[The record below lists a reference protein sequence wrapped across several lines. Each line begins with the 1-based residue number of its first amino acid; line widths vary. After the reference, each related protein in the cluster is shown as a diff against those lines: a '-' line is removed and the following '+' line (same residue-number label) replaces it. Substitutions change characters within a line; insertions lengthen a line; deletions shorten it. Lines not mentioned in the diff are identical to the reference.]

1 MIRVLTIFGTRPEAI
16 KMAPLIKKLA
26 SHPDEISVV
35 NCVTAQHR
43 QMLDQ
48 VLNLFEITPEIDLD
62 LMRTGQDLFELTSN
76 IILRMRDVF
85 RDVEPDICL
94 VHGDTTTSVAASLA
108 AYYSRVAVG
117 HVEAGLRTNQRYSPF
132 PEELNRQMTGR
143 LASLHFAPTIEA
155 RDNLLGEGIAAET
168 ITVTGNTVI
177 DALMSVSRR
186 IDRDS
191 YFRRSLSDKLTAAG
205 YTVDHRPFILVTGH
219 RRENFGSGIENIC
232 RALRELAVARP
243 DHDFVYPMHLNPN
256 VRGPVLDIL
265 SNLPNVYLIEPL
277 DYADFIFLMKH
288 AYLIL
293 TDSGGIQEEGPSL
306 GKPILVTR
314 DTTERPE
321 AVAAGTAMVV
331 GTSTERIVA
340 AVTTLIDDKARYDA
354 MANAANPYGD
364 GLASDRIVDVIRGL
378 GTQA

>member
-16 KMAPLIKKLA
+16 KMAPLIQKLA
-26 SHPDEISVV
+26 AHPDQIAVV

-48 VLNLFEITPEIDLD
+48 VLNLFEITPDIDLD
-62 LMRTGQDLFELTSN
+62 IMRTGQDLFDLTAN

-85 RDVEPDICL
+85 NEVKPDICL

-108 AYYSRVAVG
+108 AFYSRVAVG
-117 HVEAGLRTNQRYSPF
+117 HVEAGLRTHLRYSPF
-132 PEELNRQMTGR
+132 PEELNRQITGR
-143 LASLHFAPTIEA
+143 LASHHFAPTVQA
-155 RDNLLGEGIAAET
+155 RDNLLGEGIAAES

-177 DALMSVSRR
+177 DALMSVAQR
-186 IDRDS
+186 IDRDN
-191 YFRRSLSDKLTAAG
+191 YLRTSLAAKLEAAG
-205 YTVDHRPFILVTGH
+205 YAVGHRPYILVTGH
-219 RRENFGSGIENIC
+219 RRENFGAGIENIC
-232 RALRELAVARP
+232 HALRELALARP

-256 VRGPVLDIL
+256 VRAPVRNIL
-265 SNLPNVYLIEPL
+265 SSLPNVYLIEPL
-277 DYADFIFLMKH
+277 DYAEFIFLMKS

-314 DTTERPE
+314 ETTERPE
-321 AVAAGTAMVV
+321 AVAAGTALVV
-331 GTSTERIVA
+331 GTSTERIVE
-340 AVTTLIDDKARYDA
+340 AVNALIDDRSRYDA

-364 GLASDRIVDVIRGL
+364 GRASDRIVDVILRLQNG
-378 GTQA
+378 G

>member
-16 KMAPLIKKLA
+16 KMAPLIKQLGC
-26 SHPDEISVV
+26 HPDDIEVV

-48 VLNLFEITPEIDLD
+48 VLDLFDIAPQFDLD
-62 LMRTGQDLFELTSN
+62 IMRTGQDLFDLTSN

-85 RDVEPDICL
+85 REVQPHICL

-108 AYYSRVAVG
+108 AFYSRVAVG
-117 HVEAGLRTNQRYSPF
+117 HVEAGLRTHLRYSPF
-132 PEELNRQMTGR
+132 PEELNRQLTGR
-143 LASLHFAPTIEA
+143 LASYHFAPTVQA
-155 RDNLLGEGIAAET
+155 RDNLLAEGVDADS

-177 DALMSVSRR
+177 DALMDVAQR
-186 IDRDS
+186 IDADGTLRLA
-191 YFRRSLSDKLTAAG
+191 LSDKVRAAG
-205 YTVDHRPFILVTGH
+205 YTVGPRPFILVTGH
-219 RRENFGSGIENIC
+219 RRENFGTGIENIC
-232 RALRELAVARP
+232 QALRQLALARP

-256 VRGPVLDIL
+256 VRTPVRDIL

-277 DYADFIFLMKH
+277 DYAEFVFAMKH

-321 AVAAGTAMVV
+321 AVAAGTALVV
-331 GTSTERIVA
+331 GTSTERIVD
-340 AVTTLIDDKARYDA
+340 AVSTLLDSRQQYDA
-354 MANAANPYGD
+354 MANATNPYGD
-364 GLASDRIVDVIRGL
+364 GQASRRIVDVIRGL
-378 GTQA
+378 ARQA

>member
-16 KMAPLIKKLA
+16 KMAPLIKQLGC
-26 SHPDEISVV
+26 HPDDIEVV

-48 VLNLFEITPEIDLD
+48 VLDLFDIAPQFDLD
-62 LMRTGQDLFELTSN
+62 IMRTGQDLFDLTSN

-85 RDVEPDICL
+85 REVQPHICL

-108 AYYSRVAVG
+108 AFYSRVAVG
-117 HVEAGLRTNQRYSPF
+117 HVEAGLRTHLRYSPF
-132 PEELNRQMTGR
+132 PEELNRQLTGR
-143 LASLHFAPTIEA
+143 LASHHFAPTVQA
-155 RDNLLGEGIAAET
+155 RDNLLAEGVDADS

-177 DALMSVSRR
+177 DALMDVAQR
-186 IDRDS
+186 IDADGTLRLA
-191 YFRRSLSDKLTAAG
+191 LSDKVRAAG
-205 YTVDHRPFILVTGH
+205 YTVGPRPFILVTGH
-219 RRENFGSGIENIC
+219 RRENFGTGIENIC
-232 RALRELAVARP
+232 QALRQLALARP

-256 VRGPVLDIL
+256 VRTPVRDIL

-277 DYADFIFLMKH
+277 DYAEFVFAMKH

-321 AVAAGTAMVV
+321 AVAAGTALVV
-331 GTSTERIVA
+331 GTSTERIVD
-340 AVTTLIDDKARYDA
+340 AVSTLLDSRQQYDA
-354 MANAANPYGD
+354 MANATNPYGD
-364 GLASDRIVDVIRGL
+364 GQASRRIVDVIRGL
-378 GTQA
+378 ARQA

>member
-16 KMAPLIKKLA
+16 KMAPLIKQLGG
-26 SHPDEISVV
+26 HPGEIEVV

-48 VLNLFEITPEIDLD
+48 VLDLFDIAPEFDLD
-62 LMRTGQDLFELTSN
+62 IMRTGQDLFDLTSN
-76 IILRMRDVF
+76 IILGMRDVF
-85 RDVEPDICL
+85 REVQPDICL

-108 AYYSRVAVG
+108 AFYSRVPVG
-117 HVEAGLRTNQRYSPF
+117 HVEAGLRTHLRYSPF
-132 PEELNRQMTGR
+132 PEEINRQLTGR
-143 LASLHFAPTIEA
+143 LASYHFAPTVQA
-155 RDNLLGEGIAAET
+155 RDNLLAEGVGADA

-177 DALMSVSRR
+177 DALMDVARR
-186 IDRDS
+186 IDTDGALRQA
-191 YFRRSLSDKLTAAG
+191 LSDKVRAAG
-205 YTVDHRPFILVTGH
+205 YTVGARPFILVTGH
-219 RRENFGSGIENIC
+219 RRENFGTGIENIC
-232 RALRELAVARP
+232 QALRQLALARP

-256 VRGPVLDIL
+256 VRTPVRDIL

-277 DYADFIFLMKH
+277 DYAEFVFAMKH

-321 AVAAGTAMVV
+321 AVAAGTAVVV
-331 GTSTERIVA
+331 GTSTERIVD
-340 AVTTLIDDKARYDA
+340 AVCTLLDSRQHYDA

-364 GLASDRIVDVIRGL
+364 GQASRRIVDVIRGL
-378 GTQA
+378 PRQA

>member
-16 KMAPLIKKLA
+16 KMAPLIRKLA
-26 SHPDEISVV
+26 NHPDEISVV

-43 QMLDQ
+43 HMLDQ
-48 VLNLFEITPEIDLD
+48 VLNLFEIVPEIDLD
-62 LMRTGQDLFELTSN
+62 IMRPGQDLFDLTAN
-76 IILRMRDVF
+76 IIVRMRDVF
-85 RDVEPDICL
+85 QQVKPDICL

-108 AYYSRVAVG
+108 AFYSRVAVG
-117 HVEAGLRTNQRYSPF
+117 HVEAGLRTRQRYSPF

-143 LASLHFAPTIEA
+143 LASYHFAPTTEA
-155 RDNLLGEGIAAET
+155 RDNLLAEGVVADA

-177 DALMSVSRR
+177 DALMTVAAR
-186 IDRDS
+186 IDHDNYLRT
-191 YFRRSLSDKLTAAG
+191 SLGNKLRATG
-205 YTVDHRPFILVTGH
+205 YEVGHRPYILVTGH
-219 RRENFGSGIENIC
+219 RRENFGAGIEHIC
-232 RALRELAVARP
+232 QALRQLALARP
-243 DHDFVYPMHLNPN
+243 DHDVVYPMHLNPN
-256 VRGPVLDIL
+256 VRGPVQEIL
-265 SNLPNVYLIEPL
+265 SKLPNVYLIEPL
-277 DYADFIFLMKH
+277 DYAEFIFLMKS

-321 AVAAGTAMVV
+321 AVAAGTALIV

-340 AVTTLIDDKARYDA
+340 AVNTLIDDKSAYDA

-364 GLASDRIVDVIRGL
+364 GRAAVRIADVIRRL
-378 GTQA
+378 GKRA